1 MTAMLIGLAHGL
13 PIFIVGLITKS
24 NVSVLVAA
32 LIMGWVALAMGNPA
46 FLGTDLAWI
55 AVGCWLGWTYKQ

>member
-13 PIFIVGLITKS
+13 PIFIVGFITKS
-24 NVSVLVAA
+24 NVSVLVTA
-32 LIMGWVALAMGNPA
+32 LIMVWVALAMGNPA